1 MKIAYKYRIYPNSL
15 QKEYFAKCFGCVR
28 FFYNK
33 SLQDKID
40 HYKKTKETI
49 NPTPA
54 QYKQENDFLK
64 EVDSLALANA
74 QLAREEAYKKFF
86 SGRTKFPKFKS
97 KKNKQSYTTNN
108 QGGNVK
114 FLDNDKYINIPKCKK
129 IKIVKHRNFE
139 GKIKSVTVSMT
150 CSGKYYISLLVET
163 EDKKPLNSSTN
174 AVGLD
179 LGIKAFAVDSNGKS
193 YENPKYFKKLEE
205 RLAFEQRKLSHMQ
218 KGSNNWNKQRIKVAK
233 IHDKINKQR
242 DDFLHKL
249 STQIIRDNQVIAIE
263 SLDVKHMEQN
273 KLVAKSVVDA
283 SFSRFTT
290 MLEYKARWY
299 GRTLVKVGKFFA
311 SSQICNVCGYKN
323 EKVKNLS
330 VRSYTCPKCGAKLK
344 RDENAAK
351 NVLVEA
357 IKQIKAGAQPDS
369 LLILESLDSLS
380 KKPPL
385 QSNLKIA

>member
-40 HYKKTKETI
+40 YYKETGKTI

-54 QYKQENDFLK
+54 KYKEEFDFLK

-74 QLAREEAYKKFF
+74 QLARETAYKNFF
-86 SGRTKFPKFKS
+86 AHRSDFPKFKS
-97 KKNKQSYTTNN
+97 KKNNQSYTTNN

-114 FLDNDKYINIPKCKK
+114 FSNNNRYITIPKCKRIR
-129 IKIVKHRNFE
+129 IKKHRNFD
-139 GKIKSVTVSMT
+139 GVIKSVTISMT

-163 EDKKPLNSSTN
+163 EDKRQLDSSKN
-174 AVGLD
+174 AIGID
-179 LGIKAFAVDSNGKS
+179 LGIKSFIVDSNGKS
-193 YENPKYFKKLEE
+193 YENPKYFKKLEN
-205 RLAFEQRKLSHMQ
+205 RLAIEQRKLSHMQ
-218 KGSNNWNKQRIKVAK
+218 KGSNNRKKQRIKVAK
-233 IHDKINKQR
+233 IHEKINRQR

-263 SLDVKHMEQN
+263 TLDVKNMEQN

-283 SFSRFTT
+283 SFSRFTA
-290 MLEYKARWY
+290 MLEYKAKWY
-299 GRTLVKVGKFFA
+299 GRLLVKVDKYFA

-323 EKVKNLS
+323 DKVRNLAI
-330 VRSYTCPKCGAKLK
+330 RSYTCPNCGAKLK

-351 NVLVEA
+351 NILVEA

-369 LLILESLDSLS
+369 LLILESIDSLS

-385 QSNLKIA
+385 QSIIA

>member
-1 MKIAYKYRIYPNSL
+1 MKIAYKYRIYPNAL
-15 QKEYFAKCFGCVR
+15 QREYFAKCFGCVR

-40 HYKKTKETI
+40 HYKETTETI

-54 QYKQENDFLK
+54 QYKKENEFLK

-74 QLAREEAYKKFF
+74 QLARETAYKNFF

-97 KKNKQSYTTNN
+97 KKNNQSYTTNN

-114 FLDNDKYINIPKCKK
+114 FSDNGRYITIPKCKRIR
-129 IKIVKHRNFE
+129 IKKHRAFE
-139 GKIKSVTVSMT
+139 GTIKSVTVSMT
-150 CSGKYYISLLVET
+150 CSGNYYISLLVET
-163 EDKKPLNSSTN
+163 EDRKQLEPSRK
-174 AVGLD
+174 AIGID
-179 LGIKAFAVDSNGKS
+179 LGIKSYIVDSNGKS
-193 YENPKYFKKLEE
+193 YENPKYFSKLEK
-205 RLAFEQRKLSHMQ
+205 RLAIEQRKLSHMQ
-218 KGSNNWNKQRIKVAK
+218 KGSNNRNKQRIKVAK
-233 IHDKINKQR
+233 IHDKIIRQR

-263 SLDVKHMEQN
+263 TLNVKNMEQN
-273 KLVAKSVVDA
+273 KLVAKSIIDA
-283 SFSRFTT
+283 SFSKFAS
-290 MLEYKARWY
+290 MLEYKAKWY
-299 GRTLVKVGKFFA
+299 GRSLVKVDKFFA

-323 EKVKNLS
+323 KDIKNLS
-330 VRSYTCPKCGAKLK
+330 IRSYTCPNCGAKLN

-351 NVLVEA
+351 NILVEA

-369 LLILESLDSLS
+369 LLILESEDSLS

-385 QSNLKIA
+385 QSNNVA

>member
-1 MKIAYKYRIYPNSL
+1 MKVAYKYRIYPNSL

-40 HYKKTKETI
+40 YYKETEKTI

-54 QYKQENDFLK
+54 QYKEKFEFLK

-74 QLAREEAYKKFF
+74 QLAREAAYKNFF
-86 SGRTKFPKFKS
+86 SKRAKFPNFKS

-108 QGGNVK
+108 QGGNIK
-114 FLDNDKYINIPKCKK
+114 FEDDDKYITIPKCKK
-129 IKIVKHRNFE
+129 IKIVKHRDFE
-139 GKIKSVTVSMT
+139 GTIKSVTVSMT
-150 CSGKYYISLLVET
+150 CSGKYYISLLIET
-163 EDKKPLNSSTN
+163 EDKKPLKTSKN

-179 LGIKAFAVDSNGKS
+179 LGIKAFIVDSNGKS
-193 YENPKYFKKLEE
+193 YENPKYFKKLEK
-205 RLAFEQRKLSHMQ
+205 RLAIEQRKLSHMQ
-218 KGSNNWNKQRIKVAK
+218 KGSNNRNKQRIKVAK
-233 IHDKINKQR
+233 IHEKINRQR

-263 SLDVKHMEQN
+263 SLDVKNMEQN

-283 SFSRFTT
+283 SFSKFAA
-290 MLEYKARWY
+290 MLEYKAKWY
-299 GRTLVKVGKFFA
+299 KRLLVKVDKYFA

-323 EKVKNLS
+323 EEVKNLS
-330 VRSYTCPKCGAKLK
+330 VRSYTCPNCGTKLK

-351 NVLVEA
+351 NILVEA
-357 IKQIKAGAQPDS
+357 IKKIKAGAQPDS

>member
-1 MKIAYKYRIYPNSL
+1 MKVAYKYRIYPNSL

-40 HYKKTKETI
+40 FYNETGKTI

-54 QYKQENDFLK
+54 KYKEEFEFLK
-64 EVDSLALANA
+64 EIDSLALANA
-74 QLAREEAYKKFF
+74 QLARETAYKNFF
-86 SGRTKFPKFKS
+86 SDRTQFPKFKS
-97 KKNKQSYTTNN
+97 KKNDQSYTTNN
-108 QGGNVK
+108 QRNSVR
-114 FLDNDKYINIPKCKK
+114 FSDNGKYITIPKCKSLK
-129 IKIVKHRNFE
+129 IKKHRNFE
-139 GKIKSVTVSMT
+139 GTVKSVTVSMT

-163 EDKKPLNSSTN
+163 EDKKKLDQSKN
-174 AVGLD
+174 AIGID
-179 LGIKAFAVDSNGKS
+179 LGIKSFIVDSNGKS
-193 YENPKYFKKLEE
+193 YENPKYFKKLED
-205 RLAFEQRKLSHMQ
+205 RLTIEQRKLSHMQ
-218 KGSNNWNKQRIKVAK
+218 KGSNNRNKQRIKVAK
-233 IHDKINKQR
+233 IHEKINKQR

-263 SLDVKHMEQN
+263 TLDVKNMEQN
-273 KLVAKSVVDA
+273 KLVAKSVIDA
-283 SFSRFTT
+283 SFSRFAT
-290 MLEYKARWY
+290 MLEYKAKWY
-299 GRTLVKVGKFFA
+299 GRLLVKVDKYFP

-323 EKVKNLS
+323 EKVKKLS
-330 VRSYTCPKCGAKLK
+330 LRSYTCPNCGAKLK

-351 NVLVEA
+351 NILAEA

-385 QSNLKIA
+385 QSNLIA

>member
-40 HYKKTKETI
+40 HYNETGKAI

-54 QYKQENDFLK
+54 KYKQEFEFLK
-64 EVDSLALANA
+64 EIDSLALANA
-74 QLAREEAYKKFF
+74 QLARETAYKNFF
-86 SGRTKFPKFKS
+86 SHRAQFPKFKS
-97 KKNKQSYTTNN
+97 KKYDQSYTTNN
-108 QGGNVK
+108 QRNSVK
-114 FLDNDKYINIPKCKK
+114 FSDNGKYITIPKCKRIR
-129 IKIVKHRNFE
+129 IKKHRNFE
-139 GKIKSVTVSMT
+139 GTIKSVTVSMT

-163 EDKKPLNSSTN
+163 EDKKKLNQSKN
-174 AVGLD
+174 AIGID
-179 LGIKAFAVDSNGKS
+179 LGIKSFIVDSNGKP
-193 YENPKYFKKLEE
+193 YENPKYFKKLED
-205 RLAFEQRKLSHMQ
+205 RLAIEQRKLSHMQ
-218 KGSNNWNKQRIKVAK
+218 KGSNNRNKQRIKVAK
-233 IHDKINKQR
+233 IHERINKQR

-249 STQIIRDNQVIAIE
+249 STQIIHDNQVIAIE
-263 SLDVKHMEQN
+263 TLDVKNMEQN
-273 KLVAKSVVDA
+273 KLVAKSVIDA

-290 MLEYKARWY
+290 MLEYKAKWY
-299 GRTLVKVGKFFA
+299 GRLLVKVGKYFA
-311 SSQICNVCGYKN
+311 SSQICSVCGYKN

-330 VRSYTCPKCGAKLK
+330 LRSYTCPNCGAKLK

-351 NVLVEA
+351 NILVEA

-385 QSNLKIA
+385 QSNFIA